1 METVAHPRLRPGVLE
16 DRRYQAA
23 IAEAATDSNTL
34 AVLPT
39 GLGKTAIALRLIAEH
54 LRRFPTKSVLLLAPT
69 RPLVLQHAE
78 SVRSALLAPSPV
90 VLTGA
95 VSPGARAELL
105 APPQVVVATPQVVEN
120 DLASRHFPLETFSL
134 IVFDEAH
141 RARGDYPY
149 VAIALANAEG
159 PNARVFAITASPGSQ
174 VGAIREVWHN
184 LGIQR
189 FEYRTLTDPDVRPYV
204 HAIGFETL
212 PVPVPSE
219 VQHLGVLLR
228 AAAKR
233 QQEALAAMDF
243 LPANVGSKREL
254 LELGARL
261 HGELA
266 RARARGEP
274 AGARIWW
281 AVTAHAAA
289 MKALHAVELAE
300 TQGVGAVREFL
311 ERQASARPSPASRAF
326 LGDPDVVEVRRI
338 LETLQLEHPKLEA
351 AVRLVTETVAR
362 SPEARTIV
370 FTQYRQTAE
379 RLVEEFRRA
388 GDPRVRAA
396 RFVGQA
402 TKEDDIGMS
411 QKDQGAL
418 LEQFR
423 AGAINCLV
431 ATSVAEEG
439 LDVPSTDLV
448 VFYEPVPGVVRTIQ
462 RRGRTGR
469 ARAGRVVVLVA
480 EGTRDEGLDR
490 ASRSKERRMHEMLER
505 VENELRT
512 GAAPAVPPA
521 RAVQRQLE
529 EYRSP

>member
-23 IAEAATDSNTL
+23 IAEAAAGTNTL

-54 LRRFPTKSVLLLAPT
+54 LRRFPTKSVLFLAPT

-78 SVRSALLAPSPV
+78 SVRTSLLAPPPV

-95 VSPGARAELL
+95 VSPDARAVLL
-105 APPQVVVATPQVVEN
+105 APPQVVVATPQVVGN
-120 DLASRHFPLETFSL
+120 DLASGRFPLATFSL

-149 VAIALANAEG
+149 VAIARANAEG
-159 PNARVFAITASPGSQ
+159 PNARVFALTASPGSQ
-174 VGAIREVWHN
+174 IAAIREVWHN

-189 FEYRTLTDPDVRPYV
+189 FEYRTQADPDVRPYV
-204 HAIGFETL
+204 HDIGFETL
-212 PVPVPSE
+212 PVPVPPE

-233 QQEALAAMDF
+233 QMEALASVDL
-243 LPANVGSKREL
+243 LPANATSKREL
-254 LELGARL
+254 LELGTRL
-261 HGELA
+261 HRELG
-266 RARARGEP
+266 RARARGESP
-274 AGARIWW
+274 AAWVWSG
-281 AVTAHAAA
+281 VTHHAAA

-300 TQGVGAVREFL
+300 TQGVGAVRAFL
-311 ERQASARPSPASRAF
+311 ERQSSARASPASRAF

-338 LETLQLEHPKLEA
+338 LETLQLEHPKLQA
-351 AVRLVTETVAR
+351 AVRLVTDSLTESPGAR
-362 SPEARTIV
+362 AIV

-379 RLVEEFRRA
+379 RLVEEFGRVA
-388 GDPRVRAA
+388 DSPVRAA

-402 TKEDDIGMS
+402 SKDADVGMS
-411 QKDQGAL
+411 QKDQAHL
-418 LEQFR
+418 LDRFR
-423 AGAINCLV
+423 AGEVNCLV

-469 ARAGRVVVLVA
+469 VRAGRVVVLVA

-490 ASRSKERRMHEMLER
+490 SSRSKERRMHEMLER
-505 VENELRT
+505 VEQELR
-512 GAAPAVPPA
+512 GGSVAPPPA

-529 EYRSP
+529 EYRAP

>member
-16 DRRYQAA
+16 DRRYQAT
-23 IAEAATDSNTL
+23 IAEAAVGTNTL

-39 GLGKTAIALRLIAEH
+39 GLGKTAIALRLIAEY

-78 SVRSALLAPSPV
+78 SVRKTVLGPAPV

-95 VSPGARAELL
+95 VHPGAREELL
-105 APPQVVVATPQVVEN
+105 SPPQVVVATPQVVGN
-120 DLASRHFPLETFSL
+120 DLASGRFPLDTFSL

-149 VAIALANAEG
+149 VGIAKANAEG

-174 VGAIREVWHN
+174 IAAIREVWHN
-184 LGIQR
+184 LGIAR
-189 FEYRTLTDPDVRPYV
+189 FEYRTQADPDVRPYV
-204 HAIGFETL
+204 HDIGFETL
-212 PVPVPSE
+212 PVPVPPE
-219 VQHLGVLLR
+219 VQRLGVGLR

-233 QQEALAAMDF
+233 QMEALAAMN
-243 LPANVGSKREL
+243 LVPANAASKREL
-254 LELGARL
+254 LELGTQL
-261 HGELA
+261 HRELA

-274 AGARIWW
+274 PPPWVWA
-281 AVTAHAAA
+281 AVTHHAAA

-311 ERQASARPSPASRAF
+311 ERQAAARASPASRAF
-326 LGDPDVVEVRRI
+326 LGDPDVVQVRKL

-351 AVRLVTETVAR
+351 AVRLVTDTVAR

-388 GDPRVRAA
+388 ADSRVRAA

-402 TKEDDIGMS
+402 SKADDAGMS
-411 QKDQGAL
+411 QKDQARL
-418 LEQFR
+418 LDRFR
-423 AGAINCLV
+423 AGEINCLV

-490 ASRSKERRMHEMLER
+490 SSRSKERRMHEMLER
-505 VENELRT
+505 VENELR
-512 GAAPAVPPA
+512 GGSVAPPPA
-521 RAVQRQLE
+521 RAVQTQLE
-529 EYRSP
+529 EYRAP

>member
-1 METVAHPRLRPGVLE
+1 VETVAHPRVRPGVLE
-16 DRRYQAA
+16 DRRYQSA
-23 IAEAATDSNTL
+23 ISEVALGANTL

-39 GLGKTAIALRLIAEH
+39 GLGKTAIALRLIAEY

-78 SVRSALLAPSPV
+78 SVRATLLAPPPV

-95 VSPGARAELL
+95 VSPDAREVLL
-105 APPQVVVATPQVVEN
+105 KPPQVVVATPQVVGN
-120 DLASRHFPLETFSL
+120 DLGSGRFPLATFSL

-149 VAIALANAEG
+149 VSIARANAEG
-159 PNARVFAITASPGSQ
+159 PRARVFALTASPGSQ
-174 VGAIREVWHN
+174 IAAIREVWHN
-184 LGIQR
+184 LGIER
-189 FEYRTLTDPDVRPYV
+189 FEYRTAEDPDVRPYV
-204 HAIGFETL
+204 HDIGFETL
-212 PVPVPSE
+212 PVPVPPE

-233 QQEALAAMDF
+233 QQEALAALDF
-243 LPANVGSKREL
+243 LPQNTGSKREL
-254 LELGARL
+254 LELGTVL
-261 HGELA
+261 HRELG
-266 RARARGEP
+266 RAKARGEP
-274 AGARIWW
+274 ASARIWS
-281 AVTAHAAA
+281 AVTHHSAA
-289 MKALHAVELAE
+289 MKALHAVELVE

-311 ERQASARPSPASRAF
+311 ARQSAGRQSPASRAF
-326 LGDPDVVEVRRI
+326 LTDLDVVEARRI
-338 LETLQLEHPKLEA
+338 LETLQLEHPKLQA
-351 AVRLVTETVAR
+351 AVRLVTETLAH
-362 SPEARTIV
+362 SPGARTIV

-379 RLVEEFRRA
+379 RLVEEFDNA
-388 GDPRVRAA
+388 GPSSVHAA

-402 TKEDDIGMS
+402 SKDDDVGMS
-411 QKDQGAL
+411 QKEQAL
-418 LEQFR
+418 LLAKFR
-423 AGAINCLV
+423 AGEVNCLV

-480 EGTRDEGLDR
+480 EGTRDVGLDR
-490 ASRSKERRMHEMLER
+490 SSRSKERRMHEMLER
-505 VENELRT
+505 VEAELRGGT
-512 GAAPAVPPA
+512 VAPPPA

-529 EYRSP
+529 EYRAP

>member
-23 IAEAATDSNTL
+23 IAEAAVETNTL

-39 GLGKTAIALRLIAEH
+39 GLGKTAIALRLIAEQ
-54 LRRFPTKSVLLLAPT
+54 LRRFPTQSVLLLAPT

-78 SVRSALLAPSPV
+78 SVRKTLLGPSPV

-95 VSPGARAELL
+95 VSPDARAELL
-105 APPQVVVATPQVVEN
+105 APPQVVVATPQVIGN
-120 DLASRHFPLETFSL
+120 DLASGRFPLQTFSL

-149 VAIALANAEG
+149 VAIARANAEG

-174 VGAIREVWHN
+174 ITAIREVWHN

-204 HAIGFETL
+204 HDIGFETL
-212 PVPVPSE
+212 PVAVPSE
-219 VQHLGVLLR
+219 VQHLGILLR

-254 LELGARL
+254 LELGTRL

-266 RARARGEP
+266 RARSRGESP
-274 AGARIWW
+274 PARIWS
-281 AVTAHAAA
+281 AVTHHAAA

-311 ERQASARPSPASRAF
+311 ERQASVRQSPASRGF

-338 LETLQLEHPKLEA
+338 LETLQLEHPKLKA
-351 AVRLVTETVAR
+351 AVRLVTETIAR

-388 GDPRVRAA
+388 GDSRVRAA

-402 TKEDDIGMS
+402 SKDDDVGMS
-411 QKDQGAL
+411 QKDQGQL

-423 AGAINCLV
+423 AGTINCLV

-469 ARAGRVVVLVA
+469 VRAGRVVVLVA

-505 VENELRT
+505 VEAELR
-512 GAAPAVPPA
+512 GSGVPAPPA

-529 EYRSP
+529 EYRAP